1 MSDQSQQAVAIA
13 DVAALVR
20 RSGDFTQDTRFR
32 RSDDVAFVP
41 WGRASFKPHQPSGDK
56 DETANNKT
64 LNDQETSQDGT
75 AQIEEAPQAS
85 VASPPPPPP
94 PPPPLADPP
103 PAPEDII
110 AAIET
115 AREDGRGLGYKQG
128 YDAAQREVADTL
140 HILRKLAAELTTLA
154 DDAVERN
161 TEIIARHVR
170 RISQDLFGAV
180 IADIPEA
187 FIDRIKTA
195 AASFTKAGSDFT
207 LALSP
212 HDCLTLSAALQGE
225 DLFSNIKIIEDDE
238 LQTGAFRLISRDLEY
253 EDAPVLSDDEERA

>member
-1 MSDQSQQAVAIA
+1 MSDQTQHTVALA
-13 DVAALVR
+13 DVAAFAR
-20 RSGDFTQDTRFR
+20 RSGDFTQDSRFNK
-32 RSDDVAFVP
+32 SDDVTFVP
-41 WGRASFKPHQPSGDK
+41 WGRAKFKPYQPGADK
-56 DETANNKT
+56 DDTPLEH
-64 LNDQETSQDGT
+64 DTSHEGT
-75 AQIEEAPQAS
+75 ARFEETPQTS
-85 VASPPPPPP
+85 VAPPPQPQPPPP

-103 PAPEDII
+103 PTPEDII

-128 YDAAQREVADTL
+128 YDAAHREVADTL

-170 RISQDLFGAV
+170 RIAQDLFGTV

-238 LQTGAFRLISRDLEY
+238 LPTGAFRLISRDLEY
-253 EDAPVLSDDEERA
+253 EDAPILSDDQERA

>member
-1 MSDQSQQAVAIA
+1 MSDQTQHTVAIA
-13 DVAALVR
+13 DVAALAR
-20 RSGDFTQDTRFR
+20 RSGDFTQDARFTK
-32 RSDDVAFVP
+32 SDDVAFVP
-41 WGRASFKPHQPSGDK
+41 WGRAKFKPYQPSADK
-56 DETANNKT
+56 DDTVLEH
-64 LNDQETSQDGT
+64 DTSQES
-75 AQIEEAPQAS
+75 AAKLEETQQTS
-85 VASPPPPPP
+85 VAPPPQPQPPP
-94 PPPPLADPP
+94 PPPPLTDPP
-103 PAPEDII
+103 PTPEDII

-140 HILRKLAAELTTLA
+140 HLLRKLAAELTTLA

-170 RISQDLFGAV
+170 RIAQDLFGTM

-238 LQTGAFRLISRDLEY
+238 LPTGAFRLISRDLEY
-253 EDAPVLSDDEERA
+253 EDAPILSDDQEQV